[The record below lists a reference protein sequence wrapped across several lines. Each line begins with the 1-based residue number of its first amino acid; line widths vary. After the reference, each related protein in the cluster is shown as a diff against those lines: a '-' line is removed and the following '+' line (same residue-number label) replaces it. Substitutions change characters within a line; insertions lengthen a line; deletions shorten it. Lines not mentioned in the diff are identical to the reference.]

1 MKVPFIDLTRQYAAL
16 RSEMEPALSAVLA
29 GGQYI
34 LGPEVRAFEAE
45 FASYCGA
52 AHGIG
57 VASGTDAL
65 RLALEAIGIGPGD
78 EVIVPPF
85 TFVASA
91 EVVTK
96 LGGVPVFADIEPGRF
111 GIDPAEVRRRLSPRT
126 RAIMPVHLYGR
137 CVDMAPLHEIADSA
151 GVAIVEDAA
160 QAVGAEYRGRRAG
173 GMGRVACFS
182 FFPTKN
188 LGAYGDGG
196 IVTTSD
202 DEVAERLR
210 MLRAH
215 GSRQRYFHESSGWC
229 SRLDEL
235 QAAAL
240 RLKLRHLEA
249 WTERRRALAARYR
262 SALAG
267 LPLALPQDAD
277 DERAVYH
284 LFTVRS
290 ARRDEL
296 KKHLDASGIGS
307 AVHYPMPVHR
317 QPLFRHVGASF
328 PESERASDEVL
339 SLPLFPELTD
349 DELEAVVAAVRTFFS
364 TR

>member
-16 RSEMEPALSAVLA
+16 QAEMEPAVRAVLA

-52 AHGIG
+52 AYGIG

-78 EVIVPPF
+78 EVIVPTF
-85 TFVASA
+85 TFVATA

-96 LGGVPVFADIEPGRF
+96 LGGTPVFADIEPDRF
-111 GIDPAEVRRRLSPRT
+111 GLDPADVRRRLTTRT

-137 CVDMAPLHEIADSA
+137 CSDMAPLSEIADRA
-151 GVAIVEDAA
+151 GLTIVEDAA

-173 GMGRVACFS
+173 AIGRVACFS

-202 DEVAERLR
+202 DAVAERLR

-215 GSRQRYFHESSGWC
+215 GSRQRYFHESTGWC

-240 RLKLRHLEA
+240 RIKLRHLEA

-267 LPLALPQDAD
+267 LPLGLPGEAD

-290 ARRDEL
+290 ERRDEL
-296 KKHLDASGIGS
+296 KKHLDAWGVGS

-317 QPLFRHVGASF
+317 QPLFRHVGGSF
-328 PESERASDEVL
+328 PQSERASEEVL

-349 DELEAVVAAVRTFFS
+349 GELEEVVAAVRAFFS
-364 TR
+364 SR